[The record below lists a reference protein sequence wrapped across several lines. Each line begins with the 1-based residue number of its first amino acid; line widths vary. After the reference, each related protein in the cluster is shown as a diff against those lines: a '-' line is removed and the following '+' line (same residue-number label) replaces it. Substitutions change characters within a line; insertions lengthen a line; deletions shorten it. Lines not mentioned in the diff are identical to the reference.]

1 MTGGFVMPDE
11 ANSHYTG
18 ISVQFPL
25 YRYYLKPIGG
35 KIKVGI
41 TSTVGVLVCYAGYFH
56 YTDIPLFLKDVKH
69 LRLKT
74 IRTVGDVN

>member
-18 ISVQFPL
+18 FSVQFPL
-25 YRYYLKPIGG
+25 YRYHLKSIGG
-35 KIKVGI
+35 KSKVGI
-41 TSTVGVLVCYAGYFH
+41 TSDVGVLVCFAGCFH